1 MAAQAQAVVPTDA
14 ELLQAQADLWRHSLY
29 YLTSMALRCA
39 VELGIPTA
47 IHRLGGAAS
56 PSDLISALSL
66 PAAKLPFLR
75 RLLRLLAASG
85 VLNVDN
91 KSTEEGAYCINP
103 VSYLLVDG
111 IPDEVHVNH
120 RSFVLTATSSRYID
134 AAMGLADCFKKD
146 VVAPPFEELHGAT
159 LFHESMES
167 VDADF
172 HKMANEA
179 LEVHDNF
186 GIPIALREFSDLF
199 KGIQSVTYCCG
210 ASGNDAF
217 ARALVKDFPHINC
230 TVLVDPKMIGTKQQ
244 ADDGILSY
252 VAGDIFNFIPPA
264 QTVVLMVT
272 ISRLCHACVL
282 LRIKIS

>member
-1 MAAQAQAVVPTDA
+1 MSTTRA
-14 ELLQAQADLWRHSLY
+14 
-29 YLTSMALRCA
+29 
-39 VELGIPTA
+39 
-47 IHRLGGAAS
+47 
-56 PSDLISALSL
+56 
-66 PAAKLPFLR
+66 R
-75 RLLRLLAASG
+75 RR
-85 VLNVDN
+85 
-91 KSTEEGAYCINP
+91 GAYCINP
-103 VSYLLVDG
+103 LSYLLVDG
-111 IPDEVHVNH
+111 IPDELHVNH

-186 GIPIALREFSDLF
+186 GIPIPLREFSDLF

-244 ADDGILSY
+244 ADDGIVSY

-264 QTVVLMVT
+264 QTVVLMLVLHFLTDEDCVKILAQCRKAIPSREDGGKVIIGDIVIDYSPGPLLETHLLMDIVFMTMTKGRQRERIGLTGLCSRSFVLAAFGPGT
-272 ISRLCHACVL
+272 IGGVCPGSNG
-282 LRIKIS
+282 